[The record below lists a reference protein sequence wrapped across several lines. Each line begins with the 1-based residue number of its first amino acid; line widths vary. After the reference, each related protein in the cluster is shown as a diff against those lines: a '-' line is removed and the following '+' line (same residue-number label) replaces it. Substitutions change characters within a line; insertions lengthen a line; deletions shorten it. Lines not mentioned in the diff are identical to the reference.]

1 MVDMLLPTPL
11 ELAPPRLAGGREL
24 WLKREDG
31 HQLGSFKWRGALPA
45 LRSYSEHGART
56 VVTASTGNHGAASA
70 WAAARLNMTAVVYA
84 PEGTSLTKLAR
95 MRELRAEVRLA
106 GRDVDEAKDAG
117 RAFALSHQMPFF
129 EDGAEP
135 AQWAGYRAIGE
146 EILGQSPRAPAA
158 VIVPV
163 GNGALLAGVGTALGE
178 LAPEIERVGVV
189 ADAAPVMALSH
200 AAGQAVTCDRCATFA
215 DGLAVRVAIPL
226 AVAELQRAA
235 DRMLRVSEREIAL
248 GVGAYA
254 HAGIRA
260 EGAAGAGLAAL
271 RQVTAD
277 PVVVIVCGSNIDDEL
292 HTRAVQ
298 HPESFPA

>member
-1 MVDMLLPTPL
+1 MLLPTPL

-24 WLKREDG
+24 WLKREDV

-84 PEGTSLTKLAR
+84 PEDTSLTKLAR

-135 AQWAGYRAIGE
+135 AQWTGYRAIGE
-146 EILGQSPRAPAA
+146 EILGQDRLLLLRRAPLPAA

-189 ADAAPVMALSH
+189 AEAAPVMALSH

-226 AVAELQRAA
+226 
-235 DRMLRVSEREIAL
+235 
-248 GVGAYA
+248 
-254 HAGIRA
+254 
-260 EGAAGAGLAAL
+260 
-271 RQVTAD
+271 
-277 PVVVIVCGSNIDDEL
+277 P
-292 HTRAVQ
+292 
-298 HPESFPA
+298 